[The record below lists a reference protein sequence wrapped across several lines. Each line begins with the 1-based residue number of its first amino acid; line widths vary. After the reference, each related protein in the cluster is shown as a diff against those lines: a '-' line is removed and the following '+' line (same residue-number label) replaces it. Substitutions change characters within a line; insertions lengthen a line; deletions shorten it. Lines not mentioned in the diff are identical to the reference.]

1 MKRALAAALVA
12 LCLALGAS
20 QAEAHDFWVEPSAFI
35 VQPGDSL
42 RIRLLV
48 GEKLKGEGVSRPAVG
63 DFRQFSLHVGGEARS
78 IPGRAGADP
87 AGLMRVP
94 AGLSGTPIVVFH
106 SRAIPIEI
114 DPATF
119 NRYLKEEGLDAIVE
133 KRAAKGDAE
142 KPGREIYTRDAKS
155 LIAVGEQQEPG
166 DRVVGLPLELVAE
179 RNPYRMRPGDELT
192 VRLLHQG
199 RPLAGALVVAQGRTK
214 PGETVSMRSGPDG
227 RATLK
232 LADAGVWLVKAV
244 HMVPAADPAEADWL
258 SEWASL
264 TFELPASPRP

>member
-1 MKRALAAALVA
+1 MKRAVCALLLALAAW
-12 LCLALGAS
+12 
-20 QAEAHDFWVEPSAFI
+20 QAAAHDFWVEPSAFI
-35 VQPGDSL
+35 VQPGDSV

-48 GEKLKGEGVSRPAVG
+48 GEKLKGEGVSRPAPG
-63 DFRQFSLHVGGEARS
+63 DYRQFSLHAGGEVRS

-94 AGLSGTPIVVFH
+94 SGPAGTPIIVFH

-119 NRYLKEEGLDAIVE
+119 TRYLKEEGLDTIVE
-133 KRAAKGDAE
+133 QRAARGHAD

-155 LIAVGEQQEPG
+155 LLAVGEQQEPG
-166 DRVVGLPLELVAE
+166 DRAVGLPLELVAE

-199 RPLAGALVVAQGRTK
+199 RPLQGALVVAQGRAK
-214 PGETVSMRSGPDG
+214 PGETVSMRSDAQG

-244 HMVPAADPAEADWL
+244 HMVPAADAAEADWE
-258 SEWASL
+258 SQWASL